1 MKGLRTRNRHE
12 PFSPAARNRG
22 TASGVRRIIRSRMR
36 ARSAAIRSSESCLQ
50 ESGESPGRGCARGP
64 RRSVR
69 ASLAFRSPE
78 NHPVAD
84 AAAPSRSEVEAKPQ
98 RHAPIIGCS
107 ATWPSRSAARSAA
120 TETRVDGRRLQK
132 VRVGK
137 WPARPRWPDRCGL
150 NLCRP
155 EWCTG
160 TAYSHWRNRRP
171 SGYCLFAGASREP
184 ASNKCR
190 MNSRGR
196 SRLVL

>member
-1 MKGLRTRNRHE
+1 VPIL
-12 PFSPAARNRG
+12 
-22 TASGVRRIIRSRMR
+22 
-36 ARSAAIRSSESCLQ
+36 
-50 ESGESPGRGCARGP
+50 SPGQSEGSSDTKPARAIFPGSP
-64 RRSVR
+64 QSRHR
-69 ASLAFRSPE
+69 FRSPE

-84 AAAPSRSEVEAKPQ
+84 ARAVRGDPFERVLPSGVRRITRSRMPPRQADQELKRSPSVTRRLLAAPP
-98 RHAPIIGCS
+98 PG
-107 ATWPSRSAARSAA
+107 PRSAARSAA

-137 WPARPRWPDRCGL
+137 WSARARWPDRCGL